1 MQAYDDA
8 QEAMERRGGPRP
20 TRTNGSTFTRPSG
33 ARTRSAEY
41 HDRMDRL
48 NELYKGRDRESGTY
62 QNTAARYGRDYLSKI
77 GVTNPEREYAE
88 QMARFLQARKDG
100 AAIGIIH
107 KAAASAA
114 DRLSAAT
121 DDAFMTSF
129 ERFDKHMKAIDRG
142 EQEHWGNRELGYT
155 SDEARRRRQAET
167 EQELSHAG
175 IRRPMDDFK
184 KSYEELVKLR
194 ERGTINPDE
203 FAKRERELRR
213 QAISGQLEGLDEIQ
227 ATAAVGAGSREAFN
241 AQVSAQLND
250 PRTALMNQTNKTLDA
265 IEKRLADAA
274 DKARPIVAEAAGPF

>member
-1 MQAYDDA
+1 
-8 QEAMERRGGPRP
+8 
-20 TRTNGSTFTRPSG
+20 
-33 ARTRSAEY
+33 
-41 HDRMDRL
+41 
-48 NELYKGRDRESGTY
+48 
-62 QNTAARYGRDYLSKI
+62 
-77 GVTNPEREYAE
+77 
-88 QMARFLQARKDG
+88 
-100 AAIGIIH
+100 
-107 KAAASAA
+107 
-114 DRLSAAT
+114 
-121 DDAFMTSF
+121 
-129 ERFDKHMKAIDRG
+129 
-142 EQEHWGNRELGYT
+142 
-155 SDEARRRRQAET
+155 
-167 EQELSHAG
+167 
-175 IRRPMDDFK
+175 MDDFK